1 MMSEA
6 ETGTKVQ
13 VDDFEI
19 YYEKYG
25 IGKINL
31 LLIPGLLGKN

>member
-13 VDDFEI
+13 VNGFEI

-25 IGKINL
+25 KGKHNL
-31 LLIPGLLGKN
+31 LLIPGFLGKN